1 MHPLP
6 ARASAGVS
14 TLLLTPRWS
23 AIILASALWG
33 LVLVSHLLFTISL
46 NASPWLLV
54 YPFIW
59 TAHGLLLTWP
69 LHEIMYRTERVPG
82 AGRWLLAGLA
92 VVVLAG
98 LQTLLDAHTSSWVAH
113 HLMPPGGGAALVF
126 HSPEGEIEAGLR
138 ISLMIY
144 FWVFGCYA
152 MADSLL
158 LSQRRLL
165 EAQGAAQRAELNA
178 LRLQLHPHFLFN
190 ALNSVSALIV
200 TGRLEEADATAMSLA
215 AFLRASLLA
224 DHSAPITMAD
234 ESEALQA
241 YLEVERVRFGDRLM
255 VEIDIP
261 EDLTDVRMPAF
272 LLQPLIENAIKHAVA
287 PEARRINIGITA
299 RRSGDRMILS
309 VSDDGRGGISAAP
322 GTGTGLRNIR
332 ERLATTYGPAGS
344 LTTEAKPDGFTA
356 TVVFPIRR

>member
-1 MHPLP
+1 MAPMP
-6 ARASAGVS
+6 ARSTAGVS

-23 AIILASALWG
+23 SIILASALWG
-33 LVLVSHLLFTISL
+33 LVLVSHLLFTVSL
-46 NASPWLLV
+46 NASPLLLV

-69 LHEIMYRTERVPG
+69 LHELMYRTERVPG

-92 VVVLAG
+92 VVLLAV
-98 LQTLLDAHTSSWVAH
+98 LQTILDAHISSWVGRN
-113 HLMPPGGGAALVF
+113 LMPPGGGAALVF
-126 HSPEGEIEAGLR
+126 RTERTELEAGMR

-165 EAQGAAQRAELNA
+165 EAQGVAQRAELNA

-224 DHSAPITMAD
+224 DQSAPITLAD

-241 YLEVERVRFGDRLM
+241 YLEVERVRFGDRLT

-272 LLQPLIENAIKHAVA
+272 LLQPLIENAIKHAVS
-287 PEARRINIGITA
+287 PEARKVNIGITA
-299 RRSGDRMILS
+299 RRAGDRLILS
-309 VSDDGRGGISAAP
+309 VSDDGRGGVSAAP

-332 ERLATTYGPAGS
+332 ERLTATYGPAGS

-356 TVVFPIRR
+356 TVIFPIRR